1 MAITLAYKAIQV
13 LMLLIIYLALALV
26 PLLGIV
32 WIFAQASITTVDG
45 LFMSLICLSISGILA
60 ANAFFEY
67 RKYGLKPA
75 RYRPRPRTLGSAAM
89 LAAVGALIEQGR
101 VEDVVFFESHIG
113 QPNKSLVTLSD
124 GGGAPR
130 MLFLEGDVRNALPVG
145 KRVEIAAREDGGRK
159 ILLGV
164 SYP

>member
-1 MAITLAYKAIQV
+1 
-13 LMLLIIYLALALV
+13 MLLIIYALLSLV

-32 WIFAQASITTVDG
+32 WILAQASITTVDG

-67 RKYGLKPA
+67 RKYGLKSA
-75 RYRPRPRTLGSAAM
+75 RYRPRPMALSSSQAT
-89 LAAVGALIEQGR
+89 LAALGALIEQGR

-124 GGGAPR
+124 GGGAQR
-130 MLFLEGDVRNALPVG
+130 MLVLEGDVRNALPVG
-145 KRVEIAAREDGGRK
+145 KQVEIASREDSGRK
-159 ILLGV
+159 VLLGV
-164 SYP
+164 TYA

>member
-1 MAITLAYKAIQV
+1 
-13 LMLLIIYLALALV
+13 MLLIIYSVLALV

-32 WIFAQASITTVDG
+32 WILAQASITTVDG

-60 ANAFFEY
+60 ANAWFEY

-75 RYRPRPRTLGSAAM
+75 RYRPRPKALSSSQAG

-101 VEDVVFFESHIG
+101 VEEVVFFESHIG

-130 MLFLEGDVRNALPVG
+130 MLVLEGDVRNALPVG
-145 KRVEIAAREDGGRK
+145 KKVEIASREDGGRK
-159 ILLGV
+159 ILLNV
-164 SYP
+164 IYD

>member
-1 MAITLAYKAIQV
+1 
-13 LMLLIIYLALALV
+13 MLLIIYGVLALV

-32 WIFAQASITTVDG
+32 WILAQASITTVDG
-45 LFMSLICLSISGILA
+45 LFMSLICISISGILA
-60 ANAFFEY
+60 VNAFFEY

-75 RYRPRPRTLGSAAM
+75 RYRPRPRTLLQAG
-89 LAAVGALIEQGR
+89 LAAVGAFIEQGK
-101 VEDVVFFESHIG
+101 VENVLFFESHIG

-130 MLFLEGDVRNALPVG
+130 LLFLEGDVRNALPVG
-145 KRVEIAAREDGGRK
+145 KTVEITSRDDGGRK

-164 SYP
+164 TYD